1 MVKREVRLHISDF
14 SLGAEGRGFLVYD
27 LQEQQLVGEISDY
40 AYVMLAERFYS
51 RFTVE
56 QGLRHLVEFWQH
68 LLENKVRLHA
78 VSDAVIK
85 TFRDR
90 NLAKVKASAAHRGS
104 SNDAKATVNLKLCRI
119 YDWLIWLQKERRVPV
134 GTVGRM
140 GLVTALME
148 APPSKR
154 MPGGKW
160 LRTERKFPLLF
171 RVAGGNAKHDVPT
184 SVVMDEHIRA
194 LLSLFIERHE
204 PYVAQRN
211 ILFIDI
217 AETTGFRRGSICSLT
232 VGQFELAAI
241 ERSKEEFLVRPI
253 RQKFGYTNTFG
264 IPLDLAY
271 RIRQFIDD
279 HWLPWVSEKKVG
291 NAVHNGRLFL
301 SAKTGGPIT
310 DRAMTQIVSAGFR
323 ELGLDKGIGPHRLRA
338 KFTSEQSDHELA
350 ERKELGLDTSNM
362 SIAAELAMKLG
373 HTDPTQYYRY
383 ASSSQARQARIAR
396 EGRAAELKALR
407 QENKDLKLS
416 LEKRATRG
424 HRNG

>member
-1 MVKREVRLHISDF
+1 MKSESRLLVSEV
-14 SLGAEGRGFLVYD
+14 SLGADRPGFLVYD
-27 LQEQQLVGEISDY
+27 LQARRLVAEISDY
-40 AYVMLAERFYS
+40 AQVMLADRFYS
-51 RFTVE
+51 SFTVE
-56 QGLRHLVEFWQH
+56 QGLNHLVEFWQH
-68 LLENKVRLHA
+68 LLETRGRLNR
-78 VSDAVIK
+78 VSDAVIRE
-85 TFRDR
+85 FRDQ

-104 SNDAKATVNLKLCRI
+104 DNHAKATVNLKLCRI
-119 YDWLIWLQKERRVPV
+119 YDWLIWLQQARRVPV
-134 GTVGRM
+134 GTVGRT
-140 GLVTALME
+140 GLVTALIE
-148 APPSKR
+148 AQSYRPVR
-154 MPGGKW
+154 GGKW
-160 LRTERKFPLLF
+160 RRGERKYPLLF
-171 RVAGGNAKHDVPT
+171 KLAGSNAKHNVPA
-184 SVVMDEHIRA
+184 SVITNEHVA
-194 LLSLFIERHE
+194 SLLSLFIERHE

-232 VGQFELAAI
+232 VEQFAIEAI
-241 ERSKEEFLVRPI
+241 ERSKEEFLVRPS

-271 RIRQFIDD
+271 RIRQFIDE
-279 HWLPWVSEKKVG
+279 HWLPWVGEKKTG
-291 NAVHNGRLFL
+291 DAVHNGRLFL

-338 KFTSEQSDHELA
+338 KFTSEQSDQELA

-362 SIAAELAMKLG
+362 SIAADLAMKLG

-396 EGRAAELKALR
+396 DGRAAELKALR